1 LFAQTGINL
10 SPEHA
15 CKAAR
20 AGPLAISR
28 IAALPIVGSCHE
40 TSIDGKVTQD

>member
-20 AGPLAISR
+20 AGPLA
-28 IAALPIVGSCHE
+28 PIVGSCHE